1 MCLSASVKPFRSTAA
16 RPCAASALGDIAGT
30 EPRCRSRSSSA
41 RQLRSKRPGGLRR
54 RQDRQHG
61 SPAPIPA
68 AGRPLAVSHGRPG
81 RGWLAAGRGDLRAP
95 SWPRRPRGSPSGSG
109 NGEPRPARS
118 RSPPDQRAR
127 EPSSTRSVVGVGAG
141 PRWGHLPAVPG
152 PASLA
157 SSSRPVPPMGQRPA
171 AHPAPPSSP
180 HARPASLGSLR
191 MRAAL
196 GVLPP
201 PLPGCPQPCRTAWPY
216 CGPCRP
222 SGAALGGPR
231 SPREGLRGR
240 AAAPGLRIGAGR
252 GVEVPAAGG
261 GRGAA
266 ARLGSGPRGD
276 PCRSAG
282 RAEGCGSPRRAGRA
296 MPSASGT
303 ALRERAGPGGTGG
316 IGSQSCER
324 PADGSGGGGL

>member
-1 MCLSASVKPFRSTAA
+1 MAGSRARRPQSSFLAPTTPRFSQRLRERGTGNRAPHGAVLRRTNAPENPAPPARCWGSGPGPGGATYRLCPA
-16 RPCAASALGDIAGT
+16 RPHSLPPPARSHPWGSA
-30 EPRCRSRSSSA
+30 P
-41 RQLRSKRPGGLRR
+41 P
-54 RQDRQHG
+54 
-61 SPAPIPA
+61 P
-68 AGRPLAVSHGRPG
+68 VS
-81 RGWLAAGRGDLRAP
+81 
-95 SWPRRPRGSPSGSG
+95 
-109 NGEPRPARS
+109 PRPA
-118 RSPPDQRAR
+118 PPTPGRRHSAHCACAQH
-127 EPSSTRSVVGVGAG
+127 SGSF
-141 PRWGHLPAVPG
+141 HLPP
-152 PASLA
+152 
-157 SSSRPVPPMGQRPA
+157 
-171 AHPAPPSSP
+171 
-180 HARPASLGSLR
+180 
-191 MRAAL
+191 
-196 GVLPP
+196 
-201 PLPGCPQPCRTAWPY
+201 PGCPQPCRTAWPY

-296 MPSASGT
+296 VPSASGT

-324 PADGSGGGGL
+324 PADGSGGAASDRETAMGGHGGPGWDPVAAGVGLGSGGCQGGSRPAQALPFGARGAARPPALELSMCERLVVGPNDPRGLFQP

>member
-1 MCLSASVKPFRSTAA
+1 MAGSRARRPQSSFLAPTTPRFSQRLRERGTA
-16 RPCAASALGDIAGT
+16 PLT
-30 EPRCRSRSSSA
+30 EPFSA
-41 RQLRSKRPGGLRR
+41 GPTRQRTQLHPPG
-54 RQDRQHG
+54 
-61 SPAPIPA
+61 
-68 AGRPLAVSHGRPG
+68 AGG
-81 RGWLAAGRGDLRAP
+81 RGRAP
-95 SWPRRPRGSPSGSG
+95 VGPLTGC
-109 NGEPRPARS
+109 AR
-118 RSPPDQRAR
+118 
-127 EPSSTRSVVGVGAG
+127 
-141 PRWGHLPAVPG
+141 PG
-152 PASLA
+152 PARLA

-171 AHPAPPSSP
+171 ARLAPPRSP

-201 PLPGCPQPCRTAWPY
+201 PPPGCPQPCRTAWPY

-282 RAEGCGSPRRAGRA
+282 RAEGCGSPRRAGRGV
-296 MPSASGT
+296 PSASGT

>member
-1 MCLSASVKPFRSTAA
+1 MAGSRARRPQSSFLAPTTPRFSQRLRERGTAPRTEPFSAGPTRQRTQLHPPGAGGRGRAPVGPLTGCA
-16 RPCAASALGDIAGT
+16 RPGLARFLLPPGPTHGAA
-30 EPRCRSRSSSA
+30 
-41 RQLRSKRPGGLRR
+41 
-54 RQDRQHG
+54 
-61 SPAPIPA
+61 
-68 AGRPLAVSHGRPG
+68 
-81 RGWLAAGRGDLRAP
+81 
-95 SWPRRPRGSPSGSG
+95 PRRPSRPAPLP
-109 NGEPRPARS
+109 PRPAGVTRLTAHARS
-118 RSPPDQRAR
+118 TRGPSTSPP
-127 EPSSTRSVVGVGAG
+127 
-141 PRWGHLPAVPG
+141 
-152 PASLA
+152 
-157 SSSRPVPPMGQRPA
+157 
-171 AHPAPPSSP
+171 
-180 HARPASLGSLR
+180 
-191 MRAAL
+191 
-196 GVLPP
+196 
-201 PLPGCPQPCRTAWPY
+201 PGCPQPCRTAWPY

-222 SGAALGGPR
+222 SGAALGGPG

-296 MPSASGT
+296 VPSASGT

>member
-68 AGRPLAVSHGRPG
+68 AGRPLAVTAGPDGDGWQPG
-81 RGWLAAGRGDLRAP
+81 AATSELLPGPDDPAVLPAAP
-95 SWPRRPRGSPSGSG
+95 GTG

-127 EPSSTRSVVGVGAG
+127 EPSSTRPVLGVGAG

-171 AHPAPPSSP
+171 ARPVPPRPAPLPP
-180 HARPASLGSLR
+180 RPAGVTRLTAHARSTRGPSTSPPRAAHSRAAPRGRTAGRAGRQARLWAARGVLARGFAAGRRLRASGSAPGAALR
-191 MRAAL
+191 YRRRGAGGERRRGWAPGREAIRAAL
-196 GVLPP
+196 PAEL
-201 PLPGCPQPCRTAWPY
+201 
-216 CGPCRP
+216 
-222 SGAALGGPR
+222 
-231 SPREGLRGR
+231 R
-240 AAAPGLRIGAGR
+240 AAVRR
-252 GVEVPAAGG
+252 
-261 GRGAA
+261 A
-266 ARLGSGPRGD
+266 ARAVLCRALLEPR
-276 PCRSAG
+276 
-282 RAEGCGSPRRAGRA
+282 
-296 MPSASGT
+296 
-303 ALRERAGPGGTGG
+303 
-316 IGSQSCER
+316 
-324 PADGSGGGGL
+324 

>member
-1 MCLSASVKPFRSTAA
+1 MAGSRARRPQSSFLAPTTPRFSQRLRERGTAPLTEPFSAGPTHQRTQLRPPGAGGRGRAPVGPLTGCA
-16 RPCAASALGDIAGT
+16 RPGPARFLLPPGPTHGAA
-30 EPRCRSRSSSA
+30 
-41 RQLRSKRPGGLRR
+41 
-54 RQDRQHG
+54 
-61 SPAPIPA
+61 
-68 AGRPLAVSHGRPG
+68 
-81 RGWLAAGRGDLRAP
+81 
-95 SWPRRPRGSPSGSG
+95 PRRPSRPAP
-109 NGEPRPARS
+109 PRPA
-118 RSPPDQRAR
+118 PPTPGRRHSAHCACAQH
-127 EPSSTRSVVGVGAG
+127 SGSF
-141 PRWGHLPAVPG
+141 HLPP
-152 PASLA
+152 
-157 SSSRPVPPMGQRPA
+157 
-171 AHPAPPSSP
+171 
-180 HARPASLGSLR
+180 
-191 MRAAL
+191 
-196 GVLPP
+196 
-201 PLPGCPQPCRTAWPY
+201 PGCPQPCRTAWPY

-282 RAEGCGSPRRAGRA
+282 RAEGCGSPRRAGRGV
-296 MPSASGT
+296 PSASGT